1 MDLTDLRDL
10 IARHTRRGDVRIG
23 RSATISAID
32 RVGPPEFSATG
43 TLLVLLAQG
52 AKRLVVGERVHTYRP
67 GEFLV
72 ASLDLP
78 TVGNFVEASR
88 DEPALGFSLQL
99 RPELVAELLLQ
110 PAATEIAPT
119 GRVAA
124 AGIGVAPVSADIVDA
139 VARMVRLLDRPRD
152 RDVLAPLYERELV
165 WLALQSPLGAS
176 VRQLGTAD
184 SALRRVSDAVT
195 LLRERFAEAVRV
207 DELAEVTR
215 MSTSAFYRNF
225 QAATSMSPIQ
235 FQKHLRLQE
244 ARMRLLAARA
254 DIAGIAYDV
263 GYESPSQFSRDYRRS
278 FGVSPSQELRRA
290 QGARER
296 PAPVPA

>member
-1 MDLTDLRDL
+1 MDLADLRDL
-10 IARHTRRGDVRIG
+10 IARHTRHGDVRIG

-88 DEPALGFSLQL
+88 AEPALGFSLQL
-99 RPELVAELLLQ
+99 RPELVGELLLQ
-110 PAATEIAPT
+110 PAAAEVAPSS
-119 GRVAA
+119 RVAA
-124 AGIGVAPVSADIVDA
+124 PGIGVAPVSADIVDA

-165 WLALQSPLGAS
+165 WLTLQSPLGAS

-184 SALRRVSDAVT
+184 SALRRVGDAVT
-195 LLRERFAEAVRV
+195 LLRERYAGPVRV

-215 MSTSAFYRNF
+215 MSPSAFYRNF

-278 FGVSPSQELRRA
+278 FGLSPSQELRRA
-290 QGARER
+290 QASAR
-296 PAPVPA
+296 A